1 MIAEMLAKSCTG
13 PLQRTLQ
20 PSDIYI
26 RIGFIKEKMHTQ
38 IKKDTIIM
46 NEKKQPSVVKTLAW
60 IYSVVGVFT
69 AISIVGP
76 VIMEKVLQ
84 RSERN
89 NK

>member
-1 MIAEMLAKSCTG
+1 MCFNS
-13 PLQRTLQ
+13 PLQ
-20 PSDIYI
+20 PSYLYV
-26 RIGFIKEKMHTQ
+26 RIGFIKEKMH
-38 IKKDTIIM
+38 IRKKDTSIM

-84 RSERN
+84 RGERN
-89 NK
+89 KTN